1 MSFNKTAY
9 NTTYYVNKTKKQNEL
24 KKKQMEYGM
33 KMEELA
39 IPIINMYFNDNVIKT
54 DNRFHKL
61 DYIGLKSSYVYELK
75 SIMSSIHTKFPN
87 GSVCV
92 IDKKKIKSYEGI
104 KNLLIIF
111 SFIEKDTTEY
121 YYIYFDEV
129 LFKSFNVR
137 TIHLKRGYDN
147 IIVDIPIEKL
157 TKMDLQNPID
167 ISGKDFYVP
176 FIPPNP

>member
-1 MSFNKTAY
+1 MSFNKNAY

-24 KKKQMEYGM
+24 KKQQLAYGM
-33 KMEELA
+33 KMEELT

-61 DYIGLKSSYVYELK
+61 DFIGLKSSYVYELK

-104 KNLLIIF
+104 KNLIIIF
-111 SFIEKDTTEY
+111 SFKEHTTTEY
-121 YYIYFDEV
+121 YYIYFNEEQFKTFNSRV
-129 LFKSFNVR
+129 L
-137 TIHLKRGYDN
+137 HLKRGYDN
-147 IIVDIPIEKL
+147 EILDIPITEL

-176 FIPPNP
+176 FIP